1 MYIRPLIS
9 DRDVVVGSKKLLR
22 VMCAFWR
29 VYDEAK
35 KVFLLVIKN
44 SSSSRRRVKSQNL
57 RRYIHRLLM
66 FDPDVGGGIN

>member
-9 DRDVVVGSKKLLR
+9 DRDVVGSKKLLR

-29 VYDEAK
+29 VFDEAK

-44 SSSSRRRVKSQNL
+44 
-57 RRYIHRLLM
+57 
-66 FDPDVGGGIN
+66 

>member
-9 DRDVVVGSKKLLR
+9 DRDVVVVGSKKLLR

-35 KVFLLVIKN
+35 KVFLLVIK
-44 SSSSRRRVKSQNL
+44 K
-57 RRYIHRLLM
+57 
-66 FDPDVGGGIN
+66 

>member
-35 KVFLLVIKN
+35 KVFLLVIK
-44 SSSSRRRVKSQNL
+44 K
-57 RRYIHRLLM
+57 
-66 FDPDVGGGIN
+66 